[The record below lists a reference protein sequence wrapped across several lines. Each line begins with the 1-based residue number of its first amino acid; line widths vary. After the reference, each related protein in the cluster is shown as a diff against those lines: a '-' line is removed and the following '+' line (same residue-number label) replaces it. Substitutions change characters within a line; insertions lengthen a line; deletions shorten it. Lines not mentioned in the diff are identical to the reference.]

1 MQTAKILLFCLALGA
16 CSNTNEVRKEES
28 PSNIEQTTYKS
39 KSRFTY
45 LTLNT
50 YDGESDSFHPA
61 NILINGIMFDHFEKG
76 PFILS
81 VIDGDFNIKVV
92 YVSKLHTVIEKLY
105 ISHGDSVVLDI
116 KMQDDLSPLYDR

>member
-39 KSRFTY
+39 KSKVTY

-61 NILINGIMFDHFEKG
+61 HILINGIMFDHFEKG
-76 PFILS
+76 PFIQR
-81 VIDGDFNIKVV
+81 VIDGEFDIRVV
-92 YVSKLHTVIEKLY
+92 YVSKLRTFIEKLY
-105 ISHGDSVVLDI
+105 IASGDSVVLDI
-116 KMQDDLSPLYDR
+116 NMQDDLSPLYDR